1 MENRAGKG
9 FASHCR
15 KECSSTLLLSIM
27 QEINEGVICVNSS
40 ERVVCINDAAI
51 EITERDRIDSIGFL
65 VDEVINSYKLED
77 SKDAHNLK
85 EELAKDGIKESESV
99 ELHVVHGARGGT
111 YTALV
116 SSLIVD
122 DVTNDK
128 YKIITIRNI
137 TNIRTLFQRLR
148 QMAQYDHMTGL
159 PNRVHFRDVLKQQI
173 ASCTRHDRKFALLYV
188 DLDNFKRI
196 NDVYGHA
203 FGDEVIVKISKKLQ
217 SVIREEDIV
226 SRFGGDEFLILIT
239 DIHNKEDVCVVAENI
254 HNTLKGL
261 RFEGKKDLDPSVSLG
276 ISLFPEDGDDED
288 TLTRHADIAMYEAKS
303 RGKKTHYLFT
313 DKMRQAVA
321 RKMEIE
327 RLLSNVLYNNE
338 LYLVYQPKWNI
349 KTKSVDGA
357 EALLRWNSA
366 ELGLVSPLEIIPIA
380 ERSGIIVK
388 IGWWVIDSVC
398 KAISEWQRDGIEMPV
413 SVNLSAMQLFEPD
426 FVHRLKAVTSI
437 LEDRRDLLTLEL
449 TESSVLKDPEKS
461 KEVFEKVSALGVRI
475 AIDSFGTGYSSLS
488 YLQDLHVHELKVD
501 RTFISKMQ
509 ENPKSRAIVKTI
521 VSLGEGLGIR
531 VVAKGIENERE
542 RDSLLLLGCEQG
554 QGSLFS
560 EPVDKTEFEKLFKT

>member
-338 LYLVYQPKWNI
+338 LYLVYQPIWNI

-380 ERSGIIVK
+380 EKSGIIVK

-398 KAISEWQRDGIEMPV
+398 KEISEWQRDGIEMPV

-560 EPVDKTEFEKLFKT
+560 EPVDKTEFEKLFKA